1 MIDHTIFMT
10 DNTGRMVTKPHKLV
24 SCPDHMCLSDVD
36 QVELLGLLTRMWYE
50 TLEIANCY
58 VALLLQQ

>member
-1 MIDHTIFMT
+1 MIDYAIFMT

-36 QVELLGLLTRMWYE
+36 QVELLGLLNVWYE
-50 TLEIANCY
+50 TLEIVNCY
-58 VALLLQQ
+58 VALPLQQ